1 MILLQLT
8 TFECVEAEPQ
18 SDEVHQRRCFTSQT
32 TSSEMKT
39 MSNEFPTDGRIAGID
54 FGTVRIGVA
63 ITDPDRILA
72 SPFENYD
79 RRNLSLD
86 AQYFVDLVA
95 SERIVGFIVGLP
107 IHTDGKESQ
116 KSTEAREFGQ
126 WLGERCNLP
135 IEFFDERYTSAFAN
149 QILASG
155 SMTNKKKKKR
165 LDMLAAQIMLTAYL
179 ESSKQARLDGLEP
192 NQDISD

>member
-1 MILLQLT
+1 MDGLLESILG
-8 TFECVEAEPQ
+8 
-18 SDEVHQRRCFTSQT
+18 R
-32 TSSEMKT
+32 SEL
-39 MSNEFPTDGRIAGID
+39 
-54 FGTVRIGVA
+54 GVA

-155 SMTNKKKKKR
+155 SMTNKKKEKEIRHACRPNHADGISGVIKTGPIGWFGTEPGYFR
-165 LDMLAAQIMLTAYL
+165 LTKCPYCIGFRLAIFLRSIFWDRYFGIDFL
-179 ESSKQARLDGLEP
+179 GSSSPSPWL
-192 NQDISD
+192 S

>member
-1 MILLQLT
+1 
-8 TFECVEAEPQ
+8 
-18 SDEVHQRRCFTSQT
+18 
-32 TSSEMKT
+32 MKT

-126 WLGERCNLP
+126 WLGERCSLP

-179 ESSKQARLDGLEP
+179 ESSKQARLDGLES